1 VVWRNAVQHQ
11 VQMIATTG
19 PMVQKLVGHHLP
31 AMTADTMLLATWGAL
46 PGVAL
51 SQQVPLV
58 ELVGLL

>member
-1 VVWRNAVQHQ
+1 MA
-11 VQMIATTG
+11 
-19 PMVQKLVGHHLP
+19 QKLVGHHSP